1 MAIGALSESGGNQ
14 FDSHN
19 VIDYLYAHQNFDM
32 ISALWNMV
40 DPEEQ
45 SKIRHKLHL
54 EIGKYIVNNQDSLG
68 IEFIEKHKS
77 TNYKGEES
85 LNALW
90 RKK

>member
-1 MAIGALSESGGNQ
+1 MAIGALSKSEDNQ
-14 FDSHN
+14 FDSHD
-19 VIDYLYAHQNFDM
+19 VINYLYTNQDFEM

-54 EIGKYIVNNQDSLG
+54 EIGKYIVNNQDSLR
-68 IEFIEKHKS
+68 IEYIEKHKS
-77 TNYKGEES
+77 PNYKGEES